1 MEIKSPGEDK
11 NTTDYY
17 PNRFERNR
25 FKKILAIIDS
35 NKFNYK
41 SKIGGF
47 KYIDSK
53 GLDNNIKND
62 NISEIS
68 AKEVLY
74 TLNKKSTEIIKY
86 KKRNPTQKELLI
98 FFNDLLDTILIDN
111 TLMSSNEEMRNEEMR
126 NEEMGNKE
134 MRNENENENGNEND
148 KTLLSSNEDNV
159 NEIMNQN
166 NDDII
171 KGLND
176 DLDKVIDKSK
186 SFEEQI
192 ESIKKVESLDEYYYI
207 SDYGDE
213 EWEFKIFKLKLA
225 HLSNIIDKKLFKQIF
240 GDIFE
245 ALANKLINTT
255 NRQKYQIILINNIN
269 ENKEKIH
276 EKDETGPFL
285 IMWSNQVIDIII

>member
-1 MEIKSPGEDK
+1 M
-11 NTTDYY
+11 
-17 PNRFERNR
+17 
-25 FKKILAIIDS
+25 
-35 NKFNYK
+35 
-41 SKIGGF
+41 
-47 KYIDSK
+47 
-53 GLDNNIKND
+53 DNNIKND

-98 FFNDLLDTILIDN
+98 FFNDLLDKILIDN
-111 TLMSSNEEMRNEEMR
+111 TLMSSNEEMR

-213 EWEFKIFKLKLA
+213 EWEFKIFQLKLA

-245 ALANKLINTT
+245 ALANKLINST
-255 NRQKYQIILINNIN
+255 NRQKNQIILINNIN

-285 IMWSNQVIDIII
+285 IWST